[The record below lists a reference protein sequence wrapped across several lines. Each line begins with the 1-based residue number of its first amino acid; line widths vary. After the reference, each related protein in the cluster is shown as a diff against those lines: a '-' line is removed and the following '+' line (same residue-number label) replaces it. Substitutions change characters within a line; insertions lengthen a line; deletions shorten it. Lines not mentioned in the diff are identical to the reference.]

1 MIVPMKRLTLAAMK
15 SDSKRLLKA
24 LQGIAAVHI
33 SHSECA
39 NPDDGEFRRLGEAK
53 SRIERARSALQP
65 FAQKAPFLKPKPNAT
80 LNELDQS
87 LTGAIPV
94 LEELERI
101 EHDIA
106 QIKAEMEKR
115 GALAD
120 ALEPWTELDAPIE
133 EIRSTRSVRYITG
146 YIRKDSLDK
155 LELPEAAC
163 MQAFGGGRDSALLIA
178 VHDSALDDAYT
189 ALRALDF
196 IDYQLPQLTGTP
208 KENIARL
215 KGEKDGLK
223 DRLSSLNGALEGL
236 GEHYGTIEMAADAVA
251 IALEREGKC
260 LELGAMDSVFMLEG
274 WVRADHEDKVRETIE
289 KSASVYYL
297 DTRDPLPEENPP
309 SALKNNKLVEPFEAI
324 TNMYSPPS
332 YRGIDAAPLTMPFYL
347 LFFGMMLSDSGY
359 GLLLFIGGTLL
370 TRLKRPSGDFG
381 KLVKVISMSGLSTA
395 ICGLFIGTFF
405 GMDWQQLLGP
415 SSPLPLLFNPM
426 DQVMP
431 MIFICCGLGL
441 LQMFTGIAAK
451 MYMCFRNGDPAAAIF
466 DNFSWILIVLGIVG
480 VIFAGDMPTV
490 HTIAI
495 VMAAVGGVMLLF
507 FSNRSTKNPIKRMG
521 TGFGQLYNI
530 TSWLGDTLSYVRIM
544 ALGLVTGAM
553 GMVFNMIGGML
564 MDPSGKASFIS
575 IAVGF
580 IAALILLSV
589 MHLFS
594 LFINTLGTYVHCAR
608 LQYVEYYGKFY
619 EGDGI
624 AFDPLGYNTKHVNVK
639 GTDDR

>member
-1 MIVPMKRLTLAAMK
+1 M
-15 SDSKRLLKA
+15 KA

-65 FAQKAPFLKPKPNAT
+65 FAQKAPFLKPKPDAT

-289 KSASVYYL
+289 KAHPYIIS
-297 DTRDPLPEENPP
+297 
-309 SALKNNKLVEPFEAI
+309 I
-324 TNMYSPPS
+324 
-332 YRGIDAAPLTMPFYL
+332 RGIP
-347 LFFGMMLSDSGY
+347 SRRK
-359 GLLLFIGGTLL
+359 
-370 TRLKRPSGDFG
+370 TR
-381 KLVKVISMSGLSTA
+381 
-395 ICGLFIGTFF
+395 
-405 GMDWQQLLGP
+405 Q
-415 SSPLPLLFNPM
+415 
-426 DQVMP
+426 
-431 MIFICCGLGL
+431 
-441 LQMFTGIAAK
+441 
-451 MYMCFRNGDPAAAIF
+451 
-466 DNFSWILIVLGIVG
+466 
-480 VIFAGDMPTV
+480 
-490 HTIAI
+490 
-495 VMAAVGGVMLLF
+495 
-507 FSNRSTKNPIKRMG
+507 
-521 TGFGQLYNI
+521 
-530 TSWLGDTLSYVRIM
+530 
-544 ALGLVTGAM
+544 
-553 GMVFNMIGGML
+553 
-564 MDPSGKASFIS
+564 
-575 IAVGF
+575 
-580 IAALILLSV
+580 
-589 MHLFS
+589 
-594 LFINTLGTYVHCAR
+594 AR
-608 LQYVEYYGKFY
+608 
-619 EGDGI
+619 
-624 AFDPLGYNTKHVNVK
+624 
-639 GTDDR
+639 

>member
-15 SDSKRLLKA
+15 SDSKRLMKA

-65 FAQKAPFLKPKPNAT
+65 FAQKAPFLKPKPDAT

-146 YIRKDSLDK
+146 YMRKDSLDK

-236 GEHYGTIEMAADAVA
+236 GEHYGTIEMAADAVS

-274 WVRADHEDKVRETIE
+274 WIRADNEDRVRETIE

-381 KLVKVISMSGLSTA
+381 KLVKVISMSGLSTPPYA
-395 ICGLFIGTFF
+395 ASLSERFLVWIG
-405 GMDWQQLLGP
+405 
-415 SSPLPLLFNPM
+415 SSFWGRLPRCRFCLI
-426 DQVMP
+426 Q
-431 MIFICCGLGL
+431 
-441 LQMFTGIAAK
+441 
-451 MYMCFRNGDPAAAIF
+451 
-466 DNFSWILIVLGIVG
+466 WI
-480 VIFAGDMPTV
+480 
-490 HTIAI
+490 
-495 VMAAVGGVMLLF
+495 
-507 FSNRSTKNPIKRMG
+507 RSCP
-521 TGFGQLYNI
+521 
-530 TSWLGDTLSYVRIM
+530 
-544 ALGLVTGAM
+544 
-553 GMVFNMIGGML
+553 
-564 MDPSGKASFIS
+564 
-575 IAVGF
+575 
-580 IAALILLSV
+580 
-589 MHLFS
+589 
-594 LFINTLGTYVHCAR
+594 
-608 LQYVEYYGKFY
+608 
-619 EGDGI
+619 
-624 AFDPLGYNTKHVNVK
+624 
-639 GTDDR
+639 